1 MVLKNK
7 SAMKFG
13 NISGLINRNLEFPSQ
28 CKDSVNV
35 NVCRSKKFC
44 LGTVYKHAKNLV
56 SKNSTIKFYGE
67 LINSMFHKFALF
79 FQVFTCKDENE
90 RIKVSYYNPNH

>member
-13 NISGLINRNLEFPSQ
+13 NISGLIDPNLEFPSQ
-28 CKDSVNV
+28 CKDSVDEW
-35 NVCRSKKFC
+35 SKRFC

-56 SKNSTIKFYGE
+56 SKNSSIKFYGE
-67 LINSMFHKFALF
+67 LIDCMFHKFVLIF
-79 FQVFTCKDENE
+79 TQVFTCKDQNE
-90 RIKVSYYNPNH
+90 RIKASYYNPNH

>member
-1 MVLKNK
+1 MKNK

-13 NISGLINRNLEFPSQ
+13 NISGLIDPNLEFPSQ
-28 CKDSVNV
+28 CKDSVNE
-35 NVCRSKKFC
+35 RSKKFC

-56 SKNSTIKFYGE
+56 SKNSTINFYGE
-67 LINSMFHKFALF
+67 LIDSMFHKFTLKF